1 MALLGI
7 KMSVFCSLLSVW
19 GIIMLAAMGGLLMI
33 KSVAFAED
41 FEAETLEEMYEK
53 YDKAV
58 CPCPLSVTHPLTR
71 CFITYFRLPAAGSRV
86 AFTVRHCCSQR
97 TSGT

>member
-19 GIIMLAAMGGLLMI
+19 GILMLAAMGGLLMI

-58 CPCPLSVTHPLTR
+58 SLHQIRHPFSCSC
-71 CFITYFRLPAAGSRV
+71 CFLCRPAAAGLRV
-86 AFTVRHCCSQR
+86 AFTAQRCSFQL